1 MSVPR
6 FVRASCALLVLAVVV
21 GCAAPRPRPSLARP
35 MVSTPYRGIPVMRV
49 LVVENASP
57 SDNVSF
63 SVSGACTAFRYSDSA
78 TISDF
83 NGISPC
89 RVSVSKGSVY
99 LGNMM
104 LPASAVEIVP
114 HPGSYCSVDGVQ
126 YDGNM
131 SILTTSSGGFN
142 IVNAV
147 DLESYV
153 KGVIV
158 SEVSQ
163 DWPPAALQAQAIAAR
178 TYALWKMES
187 GNNRDYDLVSTVRD
201 QAYSGRSRRQSV
213 PDQAADD
220 TLGSVLLWKGR
231 LIPAYYHSSSGGYTE
246 NAYNVWHTFDIPP
259 LAGREVPYS
268 AGSPHSSWKKVLTPA
283 QIELALRAKGMNVTG
298 VKDVIPDNYTR
309 SGRPT
314 HLRIVHSKGELRIG
328 SNDFRLAVGPGS
340 SGLKS
345 TKFRVHK
352 EGANFVFI
360 GSGYGH
366 GVGMDQYAVRNM
378 ALEGM
383 SALDIVTFFYPEVEV
398 LRAYR

>member
-1 MSVPR
+1 MSIRR
-6 FVRASCALLVLAVVV
+6 FFLVLSILVIAVFIA
-21 GCAAPRPRPSLARP
+21 GCAAARPQPARALP
-35 MVSTPYRGIPVMRV
+35 MVSTPYAGIPVIRV
-49 LVVENASP
+49 LIVENAS
-57 SDNVSF
+57 SENVSF
-63 SVSGACTAFRYSDSA
+63 SVSGGCAVYRYADSWH
-78 TISDF
+78 IVDF
-83 NGISPC
+83 PHISPC
-89 RVSVSKGSVY
+89 AVSVGKGSIY
-99 LGNMM
+99 LGDIV
-104 LPASAVEIVP
+104 LPNSAVEIVP
-114 HPGSYCSVDGVQ
+114 RPGSYCSVDGVQ

-131 SILTTSSGGFN
+131 AILSTPAGGFN

-153 KGVIV
+153 KGVIP
-158 SEVSQ
+158 SELSQ
-163 DWPPAALQAQAIAAR
+163 DWPPSALEAQAIAAR

-187 GNNRDYDLVSTVRD
+187 GNNPNYDLVSTVRD
-201 QAYSGRSRRQSV
+201 QVYAGRSRRQSAT
-213 PDQAADD
+213 DQAAND
-220 TLGSVLLWKGR
+220 TLGNVLLWKGR

-246 NAYNVWHTFDIPP
+246 NAFNVWHAFDIPP
-259 LAGREVPYS
+259 LAGRQVPS

-283 QIELALRAKGMNVTG
+283 QIEVALKAQGINVTG
-298 VKDVIPDNYTR
+298 VKDIIPENYTR

-314 HLRIVHSKGELRIG
+314 QLRIVHSGGDVRIG

-340 SGLKS
+340 NGLKS
-345 TKFRVHK
+345 TRFRVHK

-383 SALDIVTFFYPEVEV
+383 SSLDILTFFYPEVEV